1 MTRIHALLSVLTL
14 SFCLL
19 TGYSA
24 PVFSNIYKWVDE
36 EGNVH
41 YSQQRPAA
49 KPSEKMKVNAHAP
62 EDSSSYKR
70 PTLNKKADDAAQAEQ
85 TQENGSD
92 KNAEDDAPKVESAA
106 EKKRRLAAC
115 AQARQQLATM
125 QAKGQIRSR
134 DKDGNTTYMSQ
145 EQKESRMKNI
155 REAIAKQ
162 CK

>member
-1 MTRIHALLSVLTL
+1 MTKKHSLLSVLSL
-14 SFCLL
+14 GFCLL
-19 TGYSA
+19 SGYSA
-24 PVFSNIYKWVDE
+24 PAISNIYKWVDE
-36 EGNVH
+36 EGKVH

-49 KPSEKMKVNAHAP
+49 TASEKMKINAHAP
-62 EDSSSYKR
+62 QDSSSYKR
-70 PTLNKKADDAAQAEQ
+70 PSLNKESDDTAKADKADTKE
-85 TQENGSD
+85 TD
-92 KNAEDDAPKVESAA
+92 KDAPKVESAA

-115 AQARQQLATM
+115 TQARQQLATM

-155 REAIAKQ
+155 RDAIAKQ